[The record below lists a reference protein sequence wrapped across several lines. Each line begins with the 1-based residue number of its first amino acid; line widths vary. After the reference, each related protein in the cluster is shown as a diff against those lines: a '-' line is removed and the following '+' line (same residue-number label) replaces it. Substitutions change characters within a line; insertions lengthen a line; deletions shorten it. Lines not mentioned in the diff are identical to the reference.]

1 MFQFQDLTL
10 ENDSQHHSY
19 EKNGIKFNPYSFR
32 PIEEVNQISFVREIL
47 KIMWYMF
54 SEGISGWRI
63 SVQSLISKQ
72 IGNFFGWS
80 RSTKFPSTLL
90 WWCAAFN
97 VEAIGLKYY
106 LWPFL
111 SAGVWDDKSEQ
122 SLNQRSEWL
131 KSTRSDWHHFSRGTQ
146 WNR

>member
-19 EKNGIKFNPYSFR
+19 ENNGIKFNPYSFR

-63 SVQSLISKQ
+63 SEMSDYFQTNRKLFRVVKIYEIS
-72 IGNFFGWS
+72 
-80 RSTKFPSTLL
+80 
-90 WWCAAFN
+90 FN
-97 VEAIGLKYY
+97 ASMVMC
-106 LWPFL
+106 
-111 SAGVWDDKSEQ
+111 SV
-122 SLNQRSEWL
+122 
-131 KSTRSDWHHFSRGTQ
+131 
-146 WNR
+146 